1 MRGALVALIAL
12 IALAVAVFY
21 LDPWM
26 HERRRTG
33 MDSETLKP
41 ILAGLVRHALTTL
54 GGALVAGGYMQGSEV
69 PALVGGGMVLAGA
82 LWSWWQKEG
91 QKRVVAALAKM
102 HPVAAEGASETAAAK
117 AGLEAAKEALK

>member
-1 MRGALVALIAL
+1 
-12 IALAVAVFY
+12 
-21 LDPWM
+21 
-26 HERRRTG
+26 

-54 GGALVAGGYMQGSEV
+54 GGALVAGGYMQASET
-69 PALVGGGMVLAGA
+69 PALIGGGMVLAGA